1 MENQTPTRRD
11 DLISVIYAILAL
23 ILGALPWD
31 IRYSE
36 YIKSPEGSA
45 GIKKIPAKE
54 REKAQK
60 RLYDEFG
67 MKFKRMEAKMLFHEF
82 DIYDDY
88 REICQIYEHCLKLK
102 PQEDPDYDIID
113 VSINKHGKSIKN
125 QGRKLKN

>member
-36 YIKSPEGSA
+36 YIKSPIGSEEL
-45 GIKKIPAKE
+45 KKIPAKL
-54 REKAQK
+54 REEAKK
-60 RLYDEFG
+60 KCYDGFG

-113 VSINKHGKSIKN
+113 VS
-125 QGRKLKN
+125 